1 MDRILYKQLYYR
13 TKNYEDYES
22 IRSDFLTDRYQPLIP
37 IYVIQEKSG
46 NDIKYIE
53 PISGREIP
61 IIQVDLKSSHQKL
74 YEERSKEKINASSY
88 GIMINESNHILTKI
102 NYETYQLYLNNP
114 LKIIAN
120 SKSNNQNLKNYF
132 KLHGQTELVAKI
144 EHLDQY
150 NPRQLFQEIIQK
162 YLEIETSLSEDY
174 RQEFRRLKAK
184 RKVLKY

>member
-61 IIQVDLKSSHQKL
+61 IISIDLKSSHQKL
-74 YEERSKEKINASSY
+74 
-88 GIMINESNHILTKI
+88 
-102 NYETYQLYLNNP
+102 
-114 LKIIAN
+114 
-120 SKSNNQNLKNYF
+120 
-132 KLHGQTELVAKI
+132 
-144 EHLDQY
+144 
-150 NPRQLFQEIIQK
+150 
-162 YLEIETSLSEDY
+162 SL
-174 RQEFRRLKAK
+174 
-184 RKVLKY
+184 